1 MKAGK
6 LDREIII
13 EHPVQS
19 TDELGGIETT
29 WMPKAQVW
37 ASKEDVSDGERV
49 RAAEVGASV
58 TTRFRIHWGA
68 DVKVTDRVICEGR
81 TYDIFG
87 VKEINRHEGQEI
99 TAAARAE

>member
-6 LDREIII
+6 LDREISI

-19 TDELGGIETT
+19 TDELGGIETV

-37 ASKEDVSDGERV
+37 ASKEDVSDGERARV
-49 RAAEVGASV
+49 SELGASV

-68 DVKVTDRVICEGR
+68 DAKVTDRVICEGR
-81 TYDIFG
+81 VYDLVA
-87 VKEINRHEGQEI
+87 VKELGRHEGQELSGN
-99 TAAARAE
+99 ARAE